1 MVKAA
6 SEGSNQIAK
15 RLIPGLF
22 NLYIA
27 EPVII
32 SDKIAAREGIRVLD
46 LHKGEKV
53 IGILPC
59 HRTLS
64 VEQDAIGSAHDGH
77 LRQVVGIVGIHRL
90 A

>member
-6 SEGSNQIAK
+6 GEGSYQIAK

-22 NLYIA
+22 NVNIA
-27 EPVII
+27 VLVII
-32 SDKIAAREGIRVLD
+32 GDKIGTREGIRVLN
-46 LHKGEKV
+46 LHIGELV
-53 IGILPC
+53 VDILPC

-64 VEQDAIGSAHDGH
+64 VEQDAVGSAHDGH